1 MSDPLSNI
9 ERMVS
14 DWERNAEENAAR
26 YQNMQQEVERISIT
40 ESAADGAVS
49 VTVGANGIP
58 TNVEMTERVSR
69 LRPDEIAGAVMQAM
83 TKAQSRYPQELARI
97 MGETVGETAAT
108 QHILATAQASFPSAE
123 ESPHPPETR
132 GDGDDGDDS
141 FGSVMR

>member
-40 ESAADGAVS
+40 ESAADGAVQ

-69 LRPDEIAGAVMQAM
+69 LRPDEIAAAVMQAM

-97 MGETVGETAAT
+97 MGETVGETATT
-108 QHILATAQASFPSAE
+108 QHILATAQASFPAAE
-123 ESPHPPETR
+123 EPPRPPETR
-132 GDGDDGDDS
+132 GDDGDD
-141 FGSVMR
+141 FGTVMR